1 LGGKLT
7 ERDLQDKIATIILT
21 LLGLFIAYQLLKVIL
36 GGSWQSESIIIA
48 FLVFNLGLSWKINSN
63 IWKVKTKLE
72 GHMGWHKGKDSK

>member
-1 LGGKLT
+1 MT